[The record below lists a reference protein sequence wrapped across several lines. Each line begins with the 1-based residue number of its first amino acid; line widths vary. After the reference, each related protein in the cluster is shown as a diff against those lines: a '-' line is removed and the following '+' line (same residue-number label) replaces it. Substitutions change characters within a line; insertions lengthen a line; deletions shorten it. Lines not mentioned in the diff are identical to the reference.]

1 MDRDKVPGQ
10 AQTAADSAETSKGSS
25 SRTAGLKPATILVRG
40 GYNPADFHGFVNPP
54 VIHASTVLFP
64 NVEAS
69 QTRKSQRYTYGRR
82 ETPTNDALCDL
93 VTELEGAAGTILAS
107 TGLAACTIPLAA
119 VLKTGD
125 RILMVDNVYHPT
137 RQFCDGFLKRFGVTT
152 VYFDP
157 TDLET
162 YRTLLAEPT
171 AAVFLEAPGSLT
183 FEVCDIPAL
192 AGLAKAAGAVTLMD
206 NTWATPL
213 YFRPLEHGCDISI
226 QAGTKYFA
234 GHSDLLIGTIAC
246 NDETLARVHRT
257 WDEWGEHV
265 APDDVY
271 ATTRG
276 IRTLD
281 VRLARHQRNALR
293 VAQRLAG
300 DRRVYR
306 VLHPALPDAPGHA
319 LWKRD
324 FSGATGLFAIT
335 FKDTTNE
342 MVSRFVDRLRL
353 FGIGYSWGGY
363 ESLATVPIIDKWR
376 TASTWPQDERVVR
389 LSIGLEDPDDLI
401 DDLMA
406 ALSVFDA

>member
-1 MDRDKVPGQ
+1 MDRDLELSP
-10 AQTAADSAETSKGSS
+10 TEAAGNSVETSKGSR
-25 SRTAGLKPATILVRG
+25 SRTAGLKPATVLVRG
-40 GYNPADFHGFVNPP
+40 GHDPADFHGFVNPP
-54 VIHASTVLFP
+54 VVHASTVLFP

-93 VTELEGAAGTILAS
+93 VSELEGAAGTILAS
-107 TGLAACTIPLAA
+107 TGLAACTIPLAG

-125 RILMVDNVYHPT
+125 RILVVDNVYHPT
-137 RQFCDGFLKRFGVTT
+137 RQFCDGFLTRFGVTT

-157 TDLET
+157 TDLDG
-162 YRTLLAEPT
+162 YRALLNEPT

-192 AGLAKAAGAVTLMD
+192 AALAKDAGAVTLMD

-213 YFRPLEHGCDISI
+213 YFRPLDHGCDISI

-246 NDETLARVHRT
+246 NAETLSRVHRT

-281 VRLARHQRNALR
+281 VRLARHQRNALK
-293 VAQRLAG
+293 VAERLAG
-300 DRRVYR
+300 DGRVHR

-324 FSGATGLFAIT
+324 FLGATGLFAVT
-335 FKDTTNE
+335 FKGATNE
-342 MVSRFVDRLRL
+342 TVCRFVDTLRL

-363 ESLATVPIIDKWR
+363 ESLATVPMIDKWR
-376 TASTWPQDERVVR
+376 SASKWPEDERVVR

-401 DDLMA
+401 EDLMN